1 VRGSG
6 KKIADFNFT
15 PAGVVRDLDPP
26 IKEKLMTKR
35 YSTSIDLRFSD
46 LDLYGHVNSAIY
58 FTYLETARI
67 KLFKESFQELTNQG
81 IFIVVGRAECDYK
94 YPIVMNDTVVV
105 SAWVSRIGTT
115 SFDFSYRIHNNDERT
130 FATAVTTMVC
140 IDSVKKKPVAVP
152 ELVRS
157 ME

>member
-1 VRGSG
+1 M
-6 KKIADFNFT
+6 
-15 PAGVVRDLDPP
+15 

-58 FTYLETARI
+58 FTYLETARV
-67 KLFKESFQELTNQG
+67 KLFMEFFQELTDQG

-94 YPIVMNDTVVV
+94 NPITLKDTVAV

-115 SFDFSYRIHNNDERT
+115 SFDLSYNIHDNKERT
-130 FATAVTTMVC
+130 FATAITTMVC

-152 ELVRS
+152 ERLRS